1 MHHKGIYSTG
11 LNLCVYQ
18 SKYLYMLTVR
28 DRAVTPR
35 LGCRLTG
42 VGGEDGGEKN
52 TVQEMMAFLEKSIV
66 IYFAGGISPKPQ
78 TSTAVEKEWLVKYM
92 TRRMCVCVSQVS
104 PSHTPAGK
112 CEHSLT
118 RSHSTS

>member
-66 IYFAGGISPKPQ
+66 IYFAGGISPTAPNIYTKQ
-78 TSTAVEKEWLVKYM
+78 TNINKY
-92 TRRMCVCVSQVS
+92 
-104 PSHTPAGK
+104 
-112 CEHSLT
+112 L
-118 RSHSTS
+118 HSTQKLAY